1 MENVATPLLPHLE
14 AASRAA
20 AESLSH
26 CHGLRDAIVRALRE
40 YRREVRKQPLASR
53 ATPKRVAAD
62 KEAFET
68 GVRELQ
74 ETVAH
79 LVARFSADLKRRY
92 DELERD
98 ARFITVMLFGK
109 TRAGKSTTMEALL
122 FGRGD
127 SIGSG
132 RQHTT
137 RDVREYVWPAAADS
151 ANSTRPAVRV
161 IDTPGIEGFKGEAL
175 AAMAAEHI
183 QRADHVLF
191 LMTDDKQSANELEY
205 FKNIETVGKGVTV
218 LLNVK
223 CKDSLLRDLV
233 DDPGCVFAA
242 ADIDGHVRRIAGY
255 LSRNH
260 GIDRPEV
267 IPFHARAAH
276 LARHPDNSPPDGL
289 SRDAL
294 YRCSRLHDVEQRLA
308 RFVREEAE
316 PARIRAPYDLL
327 RSYADRV
334 QAEADRY
341 LAWLAVRQENLRS
354 QGGAVATA
362 TLQVQRSC
370 RREIEAA
377 RKTFVA
383 AEHQLAALVDDVLES
398 GVGIRGLNGRLRKLL
413 HATGAHDAVKH
424 FVEFAQKECL
434 ARFGEQVRKARYSE
448 ATPDATAFQTALDAL
463 HEAKRAK
470 ASRRNGAIATKAAAG
485 IATTLAGWAIFNW
498 WNPSGPVA
506 AAAAVAA
513 TAVAT
518 MATDTAVSNV
528 TDEWEVTSKRE
539 LAARHRELVT
549 QLKAALRRQA
559 DAAAAECGRV
569 LDAMVATYMESFA
582 AWHTHAES
590 EATRLQ
596 HLTEHLRRQ
605 IDRIVGRADVEVYRR
620 LAAAVIPEV
629 ANELVTIE
637 RVSRVPGRNAKV
649 VVRAS
654 HLPDVEATT
663 ACEGPGGAHSVQLGK
678 LFGGEAVTFID
689 AEAVATTKVCQAL
702 RPLGIDTRGVT
713 VRRTAAGQVATAR
726 IPANC
731 PENDRVAEEVRL
743 AEKATGILIHLRR
756 S

>member
-1 MENVATPLLPHLE
+1 MENAATPLLPHLE
-14 AASRAA
+14 AAARAA

-26 CHGLRDAIVRALRE
+26 CHGLRDAIVCALRE

-53 ATPKRVAAD
+53 TTPKRVASD
-62 KEAFET
+62 GEAFET

-79 LVARFSADLKRRY
+79 LVARFSAELKQRY

-137 RDVREYVWPAAADS
+137 RDVREYVWPAVADS
-151 ANSTRPAVRV
+151 ANCTRPAVRV

-175 AAMAAEHI
+175 AVMAAEHI

-205 FKNIETVGKGVTV
+205 FRNIETAGKGVTV

-223 CKDSLLRDLV
+223 CKDSLLHDLV
-233 DDPGCVFAA
+233 DDPEGVFAA
-242 ADIDGHVRRIAGY
+242 AEIEGHVRRIAGY

-276 LARHPDNSPPDGL
+276 LARHPDNSPPAGL

-308 RFVREEAE
+308 RFVREESE

-334 QAEADRY
+334 QAEADRC
-341 LAWLAVRQENLRS
+341 LAWLAVRQESLRAQS
-354 QGGAVATA
+354 GAVATA

-370 RREIEAA
+370 NREIEAT
-377 RKTFVA
+377 RKTFIA
-383 AEHQLAALVDDVLES
+383 AEHRLAALVDDVLES
-398 GVGIRGLNGRLRKLL
+398 GVGIRGLNGRLQKLL
-413 HATGAHDAVKH
+413 HETGAHDAVKH
-424 FVEFAQKECL
+424 FVEFAQKECG

-448 ATPDATAFQTALDAL
+448 ATPDATAFQNALDAL

-470 ASRRNGAIATKAAAG
+470 ASRRQGAVVAKAGAGAGAALG
-485 IATTLAGWAIFNW
+485 GWALLNW
-498 WNPSGPVA
+498 WNPTG
-506 AAAAVAA
+506 AAAAVGWLTIGVVGLAVDA
-513 TAVAT
+513 T
-518 MATDTAVSNV
+518 VSTV
-528 TDEWEVTSKRE
+528 TDEWEATSKRE

-559 DAAAAECGRV
+559 DAAAAECRRV
-569 LDAMVATYMESFA
+569 LDAMVATYMDSFA

-590 EATRLQ
+590 ETTRLQ
-596 HLTEHLRRQ
+596 HLTQHLRRQ
-605 IDRIVGRADVEVYRR
+605 VDRIVGRADVEVYRR

-654 HLPDVEATT
+654 HLSDVEATT
-663 ACEGPGGAHSVQLGK
+663 ACEGPGDAHSVRLGK
-678 LFGGEAVTFID
+678 LFGGEAITFID
-689 AEAVATTKVCQAL
+689 AEARATTKVCQAL
-702 RPLGIDTRGVT
+702 RPLGIDARGVT

-743 AEKATGILIHLRR
+743 AENATGILIHLHR